1 MLAKTCGFVNF
12 VKPKIKIA
20 ISSHTSCFSSHTSL
34 MRFLIICA
42 AVLSAGVEGFTS
54 LNSYRANRQLFP
66 FSSIGSQ
73 PGNQGFEPPIFVPET
88 AVDCDSAA
96 KHAYSLWLTN
106 SETKDTEDTFS
117 SFASSYREAMVLNTK
132 AGATVW
138 TVSPKDSTSI
148 VSITPS
154 TSTSV
159 SVSSILDSANEFTTK
174 MEETS
179 VLVSVMKLFSGRIFI
194 PKLTVSLSLSLS
206 LFLLAL
212 VAWRSIRRPRL

>member
-1 MLAKTCGFVNF
+1 M
-12 VKPKIKIA
+12 
-20 ISSHTSCFSSHTSL
+20 

-88 AVDCDSAA
+88 AVDCDSAT

-117 SFASSYREAMVLNTK
+117 SFASSYREAMVLNIK

-206 LFLLAL
+206 FY
-212 VAWRSIRRPRL
+212 WHW